1 MAGLHNR
8 PQRPT
13 IKLSGREGEEVRA
26 SAHDV
31 ATARPP
37 RTPKTRPPLR
47 VRFLRRILVAMAA
60 PDEVFLEGL
69 RFYAYHGVNPEERAQ
84 GQRFVVDVRLA
95 TNLHTAGQTDDLA
108 RTINY
113 SAAYK
118 RVRAVV
124 EGPPRDLIETV
135 AEEIAAALLAD
146 FPLAQAVTVTVRKPE
161 VALKGAILDAAGVR
175 VYRTR
180 EQAES

>member
-1 MAGLHNR
+1 M
-8 PQRPT
+8 
-13 IKLSGREGEEVRA
+13 
-26 SAHDV
+26 D
-31 ATARPP
+31 
-37 RTPKTRPPLR
+37 
-47 VRFLRRILVAMAA
+47 
-60 PDEVFLEGL
+60 DVFLEGL

-84 GQRFVVDVRLA
+84 GQRFTVDVSLSGD
-95 TNLHTAGQTDDLA
+95 LGDAGRTDDLA

-118 RVRAVV
+118 RVRAIV

-146 FPLAQAVTVTVRKPE
+146 FPLADSVSVTVRKPE

-175 VYRTR
+175 IRRVRHSGVKAA
-180 EQAES
+180 Q